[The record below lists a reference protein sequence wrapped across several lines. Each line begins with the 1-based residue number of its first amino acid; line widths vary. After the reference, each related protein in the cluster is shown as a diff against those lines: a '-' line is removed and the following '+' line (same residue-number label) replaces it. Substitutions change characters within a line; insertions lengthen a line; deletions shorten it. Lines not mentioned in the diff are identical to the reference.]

1 MSNRITAV
9 MPVGS
14 LLDLK
19 YEWRV
24 IAFRPNNEGEWR
36 WNIEPTEIR
45 TFREMVDAGNI
56 VSVHR
61 RDSDGT
67 RLLAQLRRQKK

>member
-1 MSNRITAV
+1 MSNKVTA
-9 MPVGS
+9 MASIGS

-19 YEWRV
+19 HEWRV

-36 WNIEPTEIR
+36 WNIDPVEVR

-61 RDSDGT
+61 RDPDGT
-67 RLLAQLRRQKK
+67 RLLAHVRGGKK

>member
-1 MSNRITAV
+1 MSNRITVV
-9 MPVGS
+9 MPVAS

-24 IAFRPNNEGEWR
+24 IAFRPTAEGDWR
-36 WNIEPTEIR
+36 WNIEPAEIR

-61 RDSDGT
+61 RDPDGT
-67 RLLAQLRRQKK
+67 RLLARLRSRKK